1 MKIIRGGSGLGDS
14 LYVRPVA
21 EHYVR
26 AGHRVTVKSN
36 YPGVFIGAGAKVEP
50 FTRIG
55 TNVLAHYTSRKDRTD
70 SNQWQ
75 DICHNAQVG
84 DLPLSFKWEVQNR
97 LLTDDLKAMARGK
110 PIVMVNGGR
119 PPMDRTD
126 GYGNEM
132 LPLRAAFDTVL
143 AALEGCFTVEVGKGV
158 ELYPLTADV
167 DLNGRTSPADLLD
180 IASVASGLVGQC
192 SFMIPLAEALDKP
205 LLCVWAAKGL
215 VSRTLYIQQCTPQ
228 KILSKPSSRWVMD
241 DWSEAQ
247 ITEAAH
253 AFRDSFSA
261 R

>member
-36 YPGVFIGAGAKVEP
+36 YPGVFIGAGVKVEP
-50 FTRIG
+50 FTRQG

-84 DLPLSFKWEVQNR
+84 DLPLSFKWEIQNR

-110 PIVMVNGGR
+110 PIIMVNGGR

-126 GYGNEM
+126 GYGDEM
-132 LPLRAAFDTVL
+132 LPRREAFDTAL
-143 AALEGCFTVEVGKGV
+143 AALEDCFTVEVGKGV

-167 DLNGRTSPADLLD
+167 DMNGRTSPADLLD

-215 VSRTLYIQQCTPQ
+215 VSKTLYIRQCTPQ

-241 DWSEAQ
+241 DWSDAQ

-253 AFRDSFSA
+253 AFRNLF
-261 R
+261 